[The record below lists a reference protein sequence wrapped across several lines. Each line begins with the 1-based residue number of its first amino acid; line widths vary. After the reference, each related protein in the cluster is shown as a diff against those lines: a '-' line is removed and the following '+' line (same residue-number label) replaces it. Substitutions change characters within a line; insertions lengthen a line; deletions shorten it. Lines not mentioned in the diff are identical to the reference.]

1 MVQTDWPL
9 GRIFGFL
16 TKQYLGKLNQR
27 MEHTPVDRNFFPLYL
42 IGKNSGK
49 ISQQELADQIM
60 TDKVSMVR
68 ILDHLS
74 EDGLIKRTV
83 NPNDRRQHLL
93 SVTEKAEPW
102 ISEIEKGLQETNEF
116 FFQLLP
122 PEKRAD
128 FLELLS
134 LLICKT
140 KDLSIEEFELFYNR
154 PEKKT
159 HEK

>member
-27 MEHTPVDRNFFPLYL
+27 M
-42 IGKNSGK
+42 
-49 ISQQELADQIM
+49 
-60 TDKVSMVR
+60 
-68 ILDHLS
+68 DHLA
-74 EDGLIKRTV
+74 EDGLIQRTV

-93 SVTEKAEPW
+93 SVTEKAQPW
-102 ISEIEKGLQETNEF
+102 IAEIENGLQETNDF